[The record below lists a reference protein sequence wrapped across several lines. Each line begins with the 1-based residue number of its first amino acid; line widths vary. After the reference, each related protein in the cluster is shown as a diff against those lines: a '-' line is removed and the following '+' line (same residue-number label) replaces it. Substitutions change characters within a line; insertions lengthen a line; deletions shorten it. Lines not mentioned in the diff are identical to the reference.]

1 MSDDVALFLCLFL
14 VLGFVAIVILQF
26 SILSEL
32 LRDFFPGLR

>member
-1 MSDDVALFLCLFL
+1 MSNNVGCLLCLFL